1 MNDFVS
7 SPGGDPRGF
16 DKRHHGAP
24 SGFFEAEAAG
34 LVWLAIP
41 GGVRTAQVID
51 LEPGHIVL
59 ETVDEVP
66 PTRSAARAFGA
77 ELSVTHSAGASAFGA
92 PPDNWS
98 GPLFIGN
105 RSLPTAYE
113 RNWGLFY
120 ARYRVLPYL
129 DIAVDVG
136 GITARQAEVVHA
148 ACARIE
154 AGDFDDGAPPAR
166 VHGDLWTGN
175 VLWSADGVVLIDPAA
190 HGGHRETDLAMLA
203 LFGCPYLEEI
213 IAGYESASP
222 LKPGWRARTPL
233 HQLHPLA
240 VHAAG
245 HGAAYGRALEQAA
258 EAVLE
263 LPVTRPPAD

>member
-1 MNDFVS
+1 VTDA
-7 SPGGDPRGF
+7 PHGF
-16 DKRHHGAP
+16 DKRRRGAP
-24 SGFFEAEAAG
+24 TGFFEAEAAG
-34 LVWLAIP
+34 LAWLAVP
-41 GGVRTAQVID
+41 GGVRTALVLD

-59 ETVDEVP
+59 ESIEEVP
-66 PTRSAARAFGA
+66 PTQAAARAFGA
-77 ELSVTHSAGASAFGA
+77 QLSVTHSAGATAFGA
-92 PPDNWS
+92 PPDAWT
-98 GPLFIGN
+98 GPIFIGN
-105 RSLPTAYE
+105 RSLPVADE
-113 RNWGLFY
+113 PSWGAFY
-120 ARYRVLPYL
+120 ARHRVLPYL
-129 DIAVDVG
+129 DIALDVG
-136 GITARQAEVVHA
+136 GVTPRQAVAVHE

-166 VHGDLWTGN
+166 LHGDLWTGN

-213 IAGYESASP
+213 TAGYESAAP
-222 LKPGWRARTPL
+222 LVPGWRARTPL

-245 HGAAYGRALEQAA
+245 HGAEYGRALEQAA

-263 LPVTRPPAD
+263 LPTTPRRAD

>member
-1 MNDFVS
+1 MSEFDNS
-7 SPGGDPRGF
+7 AGTDPRGF
-16 DKRHHGAP
+16 NKRRHGAP

-34 LVWLAIP
+34 LLWLAVP
-41 GGVRTAQVID
+41 GGVRTAQVIS

-59 ETVDEVP
+59 ESIDEVP
-66 PTRSAARAFGA
+66 PTPAAARTFGA
-77 ELSVTHSAGASAFGA
+77 ELSVTHSADAAAFGA

-105 RSLPTAYE
+105 RSLPPAFE
-113 RNWGLFY
+113 SAWGPFY

-129 DIAVDVG
+129 DIALEVG
-136 GITARQAEVVHA
+136 GVTPQQAEVVHA
-148 ACARIE
+148 ACARIT
-154 AGDFDDGAPPAR
+154 AGDFDDGTPAAR

-203 LFGCPYLEEI
+203 LFGCPYLEQI
-213 IAGYESASP
+213 IEGYESAAP
-222 LKPGWRARTPL
+222 LRPGWRARTPL

-245 HGAAYGRALEQAA
+245 HGATYGRALEQAA
-258 EAVLE
+258 TAVLD
-263 LPVTRPPAD
+263 LPGPARAD